1 MNKFI
6 KLSLVLGLIIIACSA
21 VAVVPAQV
29 PVTGETGGAAG
40 SENGIA
46 WPSPR
51 FVVGSGVTAGCITDK
66 LTGLM
71 WSKNGSIGFKSTN
84 DGELSAQPNYSNTA
98 ENLNTSAWGVAIAAV
113 GNMNS
118 SPIKLCG
125 YSDWRLPNIVE
136 LKSIINYGSQAR
148 PADWLKEQGF
158 VGVSLYGYYWS
169 SSTYAPFTNNDVA
182 WQVGFNRGD
191 VTALGKS
198 GNNHVW
204 PVRGGQ

>member
-6 KLSLVLGLIIIACSA
+6 KLSLGLGLIIIACSA

-125 YSDWRLPNIVE
+125 YSDWR
-136 LKSIINYGSQAR
+136 
-148 PADWLKEQGF
+148 
-158 VGVSLYGYYWS
+158 
-169 SSTYAPFTNNDVA
+169 
-182 WQVGFNRGD
+182 
-191 VTALGKS
+191 
-198 GNNHVW
+198 
-204 PVRGGQ
+204 